1 MKTLTVFLI
10 AAALSALE
18 CEAVLAASQP
28 VDPDHAPIA
37 AVDRYS
43 DSAGTL
49 LRRSADMRL
58 PGPNEPID
66 FDRPPLTNLGFSPTG
81 EPTLYYRLD
90 VQSTTPAPVYIL
102 YREGEE
108 EPVQGQLDII
118 DTLPGQK
125 GYNDFRRIWKVRVPK
140 DYIANTITDAAALQ
154 QLGYKMEKT
163 DKLLN
168 MAVVPDKS
176 RARFRFK
183 GGNAELQRAWFQSQ
197 VAKFFLFDEAPL
209 SVSGDNVPVSPIYD
223 GFTINPGEPNGGKEL
238 CTDPGSTQTHNIAG
252 TVPGDKAYSPL
263 WLRIV
268 YDSAACSSVHN
279 LETAIQAKKVAAPV
293 VFINCPIVSI
303 KH

>member
-18 CEAVLAASQP
+18 CEAALAASQP
-28 VDPDHAPIA
+28 IDPDHAPIA

-49 LRRSADMRL
+49 LRRSADTRL

-66 FDRPPLTNLGFSPTG
+66 FDRPPLNTLGFSPAG
-81 EPTLYYRLD
+81 EPVLYYHLD

-102 YREGEE
+102 YREGED

-125 GYNDFRRIWKVRVPK
+125 GYNDFRQVWKVWVPK
-140 DYIANTITDAAALQ
+140 DYLANTITNTAALQ
-154 QLGYKMEKT
+154 QLGYKMEKR

-176 RARFRFK
+176 RARFRFN
-183 GGNAELQRAWFQSQ
+183 GGNSELQSAWYEGQ
-197 VAKFFLFDEAPL
+197 VAKFFVFDEAPL
-209 SVSGDNVPVSPIYD
+209 TAAEDKVPVSPIYD
-223 GFTINPGEPNGGKEL
+223 GFTVNPGEPNGE
-238 CTDPGSTQTHNIAG
+238 
-252 TVPGDKAYSPL
+252 
-263 WLRIV
+263 R
-268 YDSAACSSVHN
+268 SSV
-279 LETAIQAKKVAAPV
+279 LTPARRKLTT
-293 VFINCPIVSI
+293 
-303 KH
+303 

>member
-90 VQSTTPAPVYIL
+90 V
-102 YREGEE
+102 
-108 EPVQGQLDII
+108 
-118 DTLPGQK
+118 
-125 GYNDFRRIWKVRVPK
+125 
-140 DYIANTITDAAALQ
+140 
-154 QLGYKMEKT
+154 
-163 DKLLN
+163 
-168 MAVVPDKS
+168 
-176 RARFRFK
+176 
-183 GGNAELQRAWFQSQ
+183 
-197 VAKFFLFDEAPL
+197 
-209 SVSGDNVPVSPIYD
+209 
-223 GFTINPGEPNGGKEL
+223 
-238 CTDPGSTQTHNIAG
+238 
-252 TVPGDKAYSPL
+252 
-263 WLRIV
+263 
-268 YDSAACSSVHN
+268 
-279 LETAIQAKKVAAPV
+279 
-293 VFINCPIVSI
+293 
-303 KH
+303 